1 MIPFAFSI
9 LLRETVSGIKMETPG
24 KLTRLIRVPVLTRRR
39 IIFAL
44 AVAIAADGLQ
54 LILGPFGWVFGDQII
69 DVIAM
74 ALTVWAL
81 GFHVLLL
88 PTFVMEL
95 IPVLNEL
102 PTWTACVIAVIVLR
116 KKAQRAA
123 GPVV

>member
-1 MIPFAFSI
+1 
-9 LLRETVSGIKMETPG
+9 METPG
-24 KLTRLIRVPVLTRRR
+24 ALTRFTRVPILTRRR

-44 AVAIAADGLQ
+44 AVAVAADALQ
-54 LILGPFGWVFGDQII
+54 LILSPFGWTGPDQVI

-74 ALTVWAL
+74 GLTVWAL

-88 PTFVMEL
+88 PTFVLEL

-102 PTWTACVIAVIVLR
+102 PTWTACVTAVIVLR

-123 GPVV
+123 G